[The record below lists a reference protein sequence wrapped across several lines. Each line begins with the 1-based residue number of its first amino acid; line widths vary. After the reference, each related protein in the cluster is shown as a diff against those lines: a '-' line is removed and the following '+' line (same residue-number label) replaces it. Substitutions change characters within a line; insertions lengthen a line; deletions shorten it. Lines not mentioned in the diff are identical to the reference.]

1 MDNSPMTI
9 LHVYADESC
18 TGGQQYLALGGI
30 ALDEKR
36 AAEILTKL
44 TAVRNAYA
52 TYGEVKWQKVS
63 KSKLAFYKAY
73 VDVFFDASAVDE
85 VHFHALYVDT
95 HTFNHHK
102 YNGGEAEIG
111 FNKLIFQLLLHKFG
125 RKYGASKRIKVF
137 LDHRTTKHD
146 PEEMRPM
153 LNRELAKWGVHNDP
167 FRQIR
172 FRDSKICD
180 LIQLNDLLVG
190 IVGFKRNRRDKA
202 PGCALHKIDLAEHI
216 LRRAHENEK
225 PHRLNSPHAKRFA
238 VWPFKFK
245 GK

>member
-1 MDNSPMTI
+1 MSI

-30 ALDEKR
+30 ALDESFAVGLLARLK
-36 AAEILTKL
+36 
-44 TAVRNAYA
+44 AVRDAHA

-63 KSKLAFYKAY
+63 KAKLDFYKAY
-73 VDVFFDASAVDE
+73 VDVFFDSSATDD
-85 VHFHALYVDT
+85 VHFYALYVDT

-111 FNKLIFQLLLHKFG
+111 FNKLIYQLLLHKFG
-125 RKYGASKRIKVF
+125 RKYGGRYKIKVF
-137 LDHRTTKHD
+137 LDDRTTKHD
-146 PEEMRPM
+146 PEQMRPM
-153 LNRELAKWGVHNDP
+153 LNKELAKWEVAGEP

-172 FRDSKICD
+172 FRDSKTCD

-190 IVGFKRNRRDKA
+190 TVGFKRNRRDKV
-202 PGCALHKIDLAEHI
+202 PGCSPHKIELAEHI
-216 LRRAHENEK
+216 VRRALENEI
-225 PHRLNSPHAKRFA
+225 PNRLNSAQAKRFA
-238 VWPFKFK
+238 VWPFKYK